1 MATPTLM
8 DYCEANSTIIL
19 NHGICSI
26 CGRSLEEGEPLTVGR
41 TDSGIMEVACE
52 KCKPQ
57 VKDIIREITF
67 YHRNYGIPKGGIK
80 LWRYIDF
87 TKFLSLLETESL
99 FFTRADKFEDPFEG
113 ARGFEYQS
121 KEAYESI
128 EKFKLL
134 ELKSKYKKE
143 GIPLPSDEELSQI
156 IEAEMVKVRNNYKKL
171 RETVFISCWHANDRE
186 SEGMW
191 KLYTSVMAQGVAIQ
205 TTVEHL
211 CKSLYDPNFEVGFVN
226 YIDYGEPLKI
236 NQHPFWYKR
245 DAFKHEAEVRAVIID
260 SKLKEFGKQVRVNLD
275 SLIDSV
281 YISPTA
287 QGWFAE
293 LVKSVCRRY
302 GLHKPVIHSALNEI
316 PLY

>member
-1 MATPTLM
+1 MAALTNI

-19 NHGICSI
+19 NHGVCSI
-26 CGRSLEEGEPLTVGR
+26 CGRRLEEGEPLTVGR
-41 TDSGIMEVACE
+41 TDSGRMEVACD
-52 KCKPQ
+52 KCKQ
-57 VKDIIREITF
+57 QIKEVVRELTF
-67 YHRNYGIPKGGIK
+67 HNRNYVVPAGGTK

-99 FFTRADKFEDPFEG
+99 FFTRADRFEDPFEG
-113 ARGFEYQS
+113 ARGFQYQT
-121 KEAYESI
+121 KEAYETV

-134 ELKSKYKKE
+134 ELKSKYQKE
-143 GIPLPSDEELSQI
+143 GKPLPSNGELCRI
-156 IEAEMVKVRNNYKKL
+156 VADEMVAVRENYKKL
-171 RETVFISCWHANDRE
+171 RETVFISCWHANERE

-211 CKSLYDPNFEVGFVN
+211 CQSLSDPNYEIGHVR
-226 YIDYGEPLKI
+226 YIDYNEPLKI
-236 NQHPFWYKR
+236 NQRPYWYKR
-245 DAFKHEAEVRAVIID
+245 NAFRHEDEVRAVIID
-260 SKLKEFGKQVRVNLD
+260 NSLKAYGKQVHVNLD
-275 SLIDSV
+275 YLIDGV

-287 QGWFAE
+287 QGWFAD